1 MNKKSI
7 FFAVSVLVILAAAYA
22 GVSLYRNQSGSS
34 TNTGDFI
41 SSPTADSSVS
51 PTPVS
56 DPSPSISSASPTFKV
71 QASPTAQNTKNVQE
85 GIKPG
90 TKAIDFTLTSL
101 DGKKVSLSDFRGKN
115 VYLNFFATWCPP
127 CKRELPDMEKLYKEY
142 KDKGLELLVVDLG
155 EKQSTVKSF
164 MESNNY
170 SFNVLLDTDN
180 EVAQTYNISSIP
192 VSYFIDKDG
201 IITELKVGAL
211 EEDEMRKYIDQL
223 FNS

>member
-127 CKRELPDMEKLYKEY
+127 CKRELPDMEKLYREY
-142 KDKGLELLVVDLG
+142 KDKGLELVVVDLG

-170 SFNVLLDTDN
+170 SFSVLLDTDN
-180 EVAQTYNISSIP
+180 KVAQTYNISSIP
-192 VSYFIDKDG
+192 VSYFINKDG
-201 IITELKVGAL
+201 IITESKVGAL

>member
-127 CKRELPDMEKLYKEY
+127 CKRELPDMEKLYREY
-142 KDKGLELLVVDLG
+142 KDKGLELVVVDLG
-155 EKQSTVKSF
+155 KS
-164 MESNNY
+164 
-170 SFNVLLDTDN
+170 
-180 EVAQTYNISSIP
+180 
-192 VSYFIDKDG
+192 K
-201 IITELKVGAL
+201 AL
-211 EEDEMRKYIDQL
+211 
-223 FNS
+223 